1 MKNIRKSD
9 GVYLIFKTGTL
20 GTDTGNISDSL
31 AHMQLKNK
39 KLYTST
45 WGKGEKGEHFRQ
57 HLPQNST
64 QVIHLR
70 HEYHRKF
77 QKDKN
82 QNYFIY
88 MEPNESLQKSTKS
101 T

>member
-1 MKNIRKSD
+1 MLMKKIRKSD

-45 WGKGEKGEHFRQ
+45 
-57 HLPQNST
+57 
-64 QVIHLR
+64 
-70 HEYHRKF
+70 
-77 QKDKN
+77 
-82 QNYFIY
+82 
-88 MEPNESLQKSTKS
+88 
-101 T
+101 